1 MELCSATFG
10 PGLSVWDTTT
20 PRQLSAQQQDVATAA
35 LAELGA
41 LSAQAQGLKEPI
53 TTLQQLV
60 TSEHRLYVMCD
71 EVTGRTCYGYLRVG
85 VKRLYLTDG
94 AAPLRPRDALCL
106 LDFYVHHRQVWCQR
120 QGMGRR
126 LFNAMLKSENV
137 TAEQLA
143 YDRPSPKL
151 RPFLKRHY
159 GLAQGID
166 QPNRFMVFPQYF
178 RADASP
184 EC

>member
-1 MELCSATFG
+1 MEVRSATFG
-10 PGLSVWDTTT
+10 PGLSVWDKNTA
-20 PRQLSAQQQDVATAA
+20 RQLSAQQQDAATAA

-41 LSAQAQGLKEPI
+41 LSAQAQGLKAAI
-53 TTLQQLV
+53 TSLQQLA

-71 EVTGRTCYGYLRVG
+71 EATGRTCYGYLRVG

-94 AAPLRPRDALCL
+94 AAPLRPSDALCL
-106 LDFYVHHRQVWCQR
+106 LDFYVHHRCQR
-120 QGMGRR
+120 QGVGRR
-126 LFNAMLKSENV
+126 LFNAMLKSESA

-151 RPFLKRHY
+151 RPFLRRHY